1 MKKSKF
7 LKSKVLKVPRAK
19 RVKEESK
26 EILARKVNGEKTGE
40 LGLKE
45 FRGFK
50 ANKERLVLKVPRE
63 KRVNL
68 VMMLK

>member
-1 MKKSKF
+1 MKG
-7 LKSKVLKVPRAK
+7 
-19 RVKEESK
+19 ESK

-40 LGLKE
+40 LGLRGLKVLGESKE
-45 FRGFK
+45 S
-50 ANKERLVLKVPRE
+50 LVLKVPRE

>member
-40 LGLKE
+40 LGLKGLKVLKE
-45 FRGFK
+45 S
-50 ANKERLVLKVPRE
+50 KERLVLKVPRE
-63 KRVNL
+63 KRANL